1 MITMEKIDYVMD
13 TTNSSYEVV
22 RKALLDTDGDVDLA
36 IEKIRR
42 SVSTFD
48 EDYKSKNSK
57 KGPIS
62 FDDIKEAIENLWEE
76 GKASRLLVKKNDE
89 TILSLS
95 LAISA
100 FGAIIAPLAAILG
113 VGAGYVN
120 DYDFYLVTKDGENI
134 DLKNYIKEN
143 LKK

>member
-36 IEKIRR
+36 IEKIRN

-57 KGPIS
+57 KGPIN

-76 GKASRLLVKKNDE
+76 GKASRLLVKKNDG

-95 LAISA
+95 LAVSA